1 LASQEVSALQT
12 TKRSGAEAVVER
24 IRVAING
31 HDLEA
36 LTSCFA
42 TDYVNE
48 TPVHPER
55 GFRGREQVRKNW
67 EQIFGGVPDITA
79 EVVRITADGDT
90 AWSEWEMVGTRRDR
104 SPFRMRGVA
113 IYGVA
118 DDQAAWCRFYLEPVD
133 EGSENIDAATRH
145 VLTGGSGPAA

>member
-1 LASQEVSALQT
+1 MDQGQPRHE
-12 TKRSGAEAVVER
+12 AEAVIER

-42 TDYVNE
+42 ADYVNE

-55 GFRGREQVRKNW
+55 GFRGREQVRRNW
-67 EQIFGGVPDITA
+67 EQIFDGVPDIKA
-79 EVVRITADGDT
+79 EVVRSTTDGGT
-90 AWSEWEMVGTRRDR
+90 AWSEWDMSGRRLDG

-118 DDQAAWCRFYLEPVD
+118 DDQAAWCRFYLEAVD
-133 EGSENIDAATRH
+133 EGGEDIDSATHRVVAA
-145 VLTGGSGPAA
+145 GGSAEGKKGSR

>member
-1 LASQEVSALQT
+1 MDQGQPRNEV
-12 TKRSGAEAVVER
+12 EAVIER

-42 TDYVNE
+42 ADYVNE
-48 TPVHPER
+48 TPVHPPR
-55 GFRGREQVRKNW
+55 GFRGREQVRRNW
-67 EQIFGGVPDITA
+67 KQIFDGIPDISA
-79 EVVRITADGDT
+79 EVVRSTTDGDT
-90 AWSEWEMVGTRRDR
+90 AWSEWEMSGTRRDG

-118 DDQAAWCRFYLEPVD
+118 DDQATWCRFYLEPVD
-133 EGSENIDAATRH
+133 EGRDDINAATSH
-145 VLTGGSGPAA
+145 IVTGASGPSERRKGSR

>member
-1 LASQEVSALQT
+1 MQT

-36 LTSCFA
+36 LTSCFV

-55 GFRGREQVRKNW
+55 GFRGREQVRRNW
-67 EQIFGGVPDITA
+67 EQIFSGVADIRA
-79 EVVRITADGDT
+79 EVIRVTADGDT
-90 AWSEWEMVGTRRDR
+90 AWSEWEMSGSRRDG
-104 SPFRMRGVA
+104 SPLQMRGVA

-133 EGSENIDAATRH
+133 EGGEDVNAATRRI
-145 VLTGGSGPAA
+145 VSGGSGPSE